1 MFALQ
6 IFQVYPN
13 QREAVRDGISRK
25 VPISSVVFGNRL
37 ASVRAE
43 CEMLFEDSMK
53 DDRSSG
59 LR

>member
-1 MFALQ
+1 M
-6 IFQVYPN
+6 YKYSN
-13 QREAVRDGISRK
+13 EREAVYEGISRK

-37 ASVRAE
+37 VNVRAE